1 MRIVI
6 FETFSKII
14 IVGLMAY
21 ALGFA
26 YENIWLMDEF
36 DRGLASGEIVLNEVK
51 FSVWPFVVSLLLII
65 IYMILSLKLKPR
77 KRANF
82 LLKFGEFQDADERE
96 LVITNKAARASH
108 VVFTLSAILAMA
120 MMVFSTGFIYEHPA
134 FPIYLFAATI
144 IASSI
149 AYGLAWCMEFNK

>member
-6 FETFSKII
+6 FETFGKII
-14 IVGLMAY
+14 LVGIMAY
-21 ALGFA
+21 TLGFT

-36 DRGLASGEIVLNEVK
+36 DRGLANGEIVLNEVK
-51 FSVWPFVVSLLLII
+51 FSMWPSLVNLLLII
-65 IYMILSLKLKPR
+65 LYMILSVKLKPR
-77 KRANF
+77 KQAGL
-82 LLKFGEFQDADERE
+82 LLKFGEFQEADERE
-96 LVITNKAARASH
+96 LIITNKVTKASH
-108 VVFTLSAILAMA
+108 VTFTLSAILAMA
-120 MMVFSTGFIYEHPA
+120 MMVFSTGLIYEHPA